1 MKNRKW
7 AVITML
13 LGLTLG
19 MANPGFVYAASG
31 PLISGTET
39 EDTPAEGPALEQGIA
54 AEDAEEETFIVTE
67 ELLDGTID
75 YDELEALVRMGNST
89 AMTVQNSYADQLA
102 TYQSAY
108 DSLLSARR
116 DMLNKAEEAE
126 DEDGDPALVEAY
138 EQNAAIIYNSAKQMK
153 RSINSLTSS
162 SSESS
167 RKRSVWSL
175 VKSVQTVLVSCVEME
190 AQAEAAEINVEAM
203 QASLERMTRER
214 TAGLAS
220 EDELLQ
226 AEKSL
231 LAAQISL
238 QSTMDGRDQLKRQLA
253 GLLGKEASR
262 ITLGEIGEVTASE
275 LSALNLETDSA
286 KAVIADSSVKS
297 AKNSSATGD
306 AGRKLRRQ
314 QIAEAEDTVRITAA
328 EQYQE
333 VASLSLQRD
342 AAAAA
347 FAAAEKEYHA
357 LQTKYSAGII
367 NRASYLS
374 GEAEYLQ
381 KKASYL
387 SAQADL
393 RLAYDSYQWMLKG
406 VN

>member
-1 MKNRKW
+1 MKNRYRAA
-7 AVITML
+7 AVLL
-13 LGLTLG
+13 LGLTLCAG
-19 MANPGFVYAASG
+19 RQSLSYAASG
-31 PLISGTET
+31 PMISGTET
-39 EDTPAEGPALEQGIA
+39 DDTPAEGPALLQDSSGDDTET
-54 AEDAEEETFIVTE
+54 EEIIVTE
-67 ELLDGTID
+67 TLLDQTID

-89 AMTVQNSYADQLA
+89 VVTVQNSYADQLA

-108 DSLLSARR
+108 DSLISARR
-116 DMLNKAEEAE
+116 DMLNKAEELE
-126 DEDGDPALVEAY
+126 DEEGDSSLIDAY
-138 EQNAAIIYNSAKQMK
+138 EQNASIIYNSAKQLK

-162 SSESS
+162 SSERS

-175 VKSVQTVLVSCVEME
+175 VKSAQSVMVSWAEME
-190 AQAEAAEINVEAM
+190 AQVQTAEKTEEAM
-203 QASLERMTRER
+203 QAALERTIRER

-238 QSTMDGRDQLKRQLA
+238 QSARDGRDQLKRQLA
-253 GLLGKEASR
+253 GLLGKEASQ
-262 ITLGEIGEVTASE
+262 ITLGEIREVTESE
-275 LSALNLETDSA
+275 LSSLNLETDSV

-306 AGRKLRRQ
+306 AQRKLRRQ
-314 QIAEAEDTVRITAA
+314 QIAEAEDTVLITAE

-333 VASLSLQRD
+333 VAALSLQRD
-342 AAAAA
+342 AAVAA
-347 FAAAEKEYHA
+347 FGAAEKNYHA
-357 LQTKYSAGII
+357 LQTKFSAGII

-381 KKASYL
+381 KKASYF

-393 RLAYDSYQWMLKG
+393 RLMYDSYQWMLKG
-406 VN
+406 VD